1 MDPIS
6 LGVLAALAGG
16 AGGEIGRQA
25 WVGLTGLVRRRREPD
40 VGGAPSDPT
49 GPAAA
54 GTTET
59 ALAALEGRPE
69 DRDRAD
75 ELAQALRARVA
86 ADEAFARAVR
96 VWEAMFQASLTAD
109 PDAAADLEAA
119 VRAIDPDAATPGAV
133 HNDFRGATFEGPVQG
148 SGTQHNTF
156 NR

>member
-25 WVGLTGLVRRRREPD
+25 WVGLTGLVRRRRDPAPDTAPPEPD
-40 VGGAPSDPT
+40 
-49 GPAAA
+49 
-54 GTTET
+54 TTET
-59 ALAALEGRPE
+59 ALAALEDRPT
-69 DRDRAD
+69 DPARAD
-75 ELAQALRARVA
+75 ELAQALRAQVA

-109 PDAAADLEAA
+109 PEAAEELEAV
-119 VRAIDPDAATPGAV
+119 VRAIDPEAVAPGAV
-133 HNDFRGATFEGPVQG
+133 HNDFRGAKFEGPVQG

>member
-25 WVGLTGLVRRRREPD
+25 WVGLTGLVRRR
-40 VGGAPSDPT
+40 
-49 GPAAA
+49 GPAPDCVDGASPEP

-69 DRDRAD
+69 DRNRAE
-75 ELAQALRARVA
+75 ELAQALRAQVA

-96 VWEAMFQASLTAD
+96 VWEAMFHASLTAD
-109 PDAAADLEAA
+109 PEAAADLEAA
-119 VRAIDPDAATPGAV
+119 VQAIAPEAGTPGAV

>member
-25 WVGLTGLVRRRREPD
+25 WVGLTGLVRRRRDPGPDAVDGGPAEPD
-40 VGGAPSDPT
+40 
-49 GPAAA
+49 
-54 GTTET
+54 TTET
-59 ALAALEGRPE
+59 ALTALEGRPE
-69 DRDRAD
+69 DRNRAG
-75 ELAQALRARVA
+75 ELEQALRAQVQ
-86 ADEAFARAVR
+86 ADESFARAVR

-109 PDAAADLEAA
+109 PEAAAELEEA
-119 VRAIDPDAATPGAV
+119 VRAIDPEAVTPGAV
-133 HNDFRGATFEGPVQG
+133 HNDFRGAKFEGPVQG